1 MTTHEKLQ
9 FIQNIVYE
17 LLDGEAG
24 HEAFI
29 DDLADTKEK
38 LQEILYVIEQVR
50 PTHSE
55 ENGVLDEEH
64 VHGI

>member
-1 MTTHEKLQ
+1 MTPHEKLQ

-29 DDLADTKEK
+29 YDLGYTKSQ

>member
-29 DDLADTKEK
+29 DDLANTKSQ
-38 LQEILYVIEQVR
+38 LQEILYVIERVS

-55 ENGVLDEEH
+55 ENGVLDEEN
-64 VHGI
+64 VHSI

>member
-1 MTTHEKLQ
+1 MTVHEKLQ

-29 DDLADTKEK
+29 DDLANTKSQ
-38 LQEILYVIEQVR
+38 LQEILYVIERVS

-55 ENGVLDEEH
+55 ENGVLDEEN
-64 VHGI
+64 VHSI

>member
-1 MTTHEKLQ
+1 MTVHEKLQ

-24 HEAFI
+24 HESFI
-29 DDLADTKEK
+29 GDLADTKEK
-38 LQEILYVIEQVR
+38 LQEILYVIERVR